1 MLKSIVKLVSELTDS
16 GKEGSQFD
24 ESDYRLSA
32 AALLVHAATIDGT
45 VSETESERLFGLIK
59 QHFDLDDASAKE
71 LIEAATDAEHNA
83 IDLYNFTSLLN
94 RTMDHAGRQRLVEM
108 MWEMVFADGRVSEFE
123 DNLLWRAADLL
134 HVPSRERIELRRRA
148 AKTYTVSGAGGSD

>member
-1 MLKSIVKLVSELTDS
+1 MLKSIAQFVSELTDS

-59 QHFDLDDASAKE
+59 QHFDLDDASTKE

-83 IDLYNFTSLLN
+83 IDLYSFTSLLN
-94 RTMDHAGRQRLVEM
+94 RTMDQAGRQRLVEM

-148 AKTYTVSGAGGSD
+148 AKTYAVSDASGTD